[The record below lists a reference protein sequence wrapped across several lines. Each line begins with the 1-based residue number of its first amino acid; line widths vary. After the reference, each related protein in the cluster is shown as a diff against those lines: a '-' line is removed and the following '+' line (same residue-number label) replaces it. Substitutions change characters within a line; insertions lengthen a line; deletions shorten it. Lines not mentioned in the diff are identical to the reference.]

1 MVEKGLSMDTQY
13 HLLKRL
19 KMYDLY
25 ELKAY
30 EEALKAS
37 QEFLDQKEGS
47 FVYLDY
53 VYQGRICEAL
63 KQTEPAVAAF
73 KQALAADTQGEH
85 PEIWKEMSG
94 AYESAQNYPQAVE
107 AFQHYA
113 DCLNGK
119 MEVSDLFLLG
129 RLYYLSASATEDMAQ
144 KTAALTKADEIFAQ
158 VAQRVPTNYLGN
170 FWRARVNSLL
180 DPETSQGLAKPYYEA
195 ALALLSQQPQASQS
209 LMIECESYLGY
220 YYFLQKDYEQSKE
233 HWRNILKLD
242 PEHAAAKQALE
253 GMK

>member
-1 MVEKGLSMDTQY
+1 
-13 HLLKRL
+13 
-19 KMYDLY
+19 
-25 ELKAY
+25 
-30 EEALKAS
+30 
-37 QEFLDQKEGS
+37 
-47 FVYLDY
+47 
-53 VYQGRICEAL
+53 
-63 KQTEPAVAAF
+63 
-73 KQALAADTQGEH
+73 
-85 PEIWKEMSG
+85 
-94 AYESAQNYPQAVE
+94 
-107 AFQHYA
+107 
-113 DCLNGK
+113 
-119 MEVSDLFLLG
+119 
-129 RLYYLSASATEDMAQ
+129 MAQ

>member
-1 MVEKGLSMDTQY
+1 
-13 HLLKRL
+13 
-19 KMYDLY
+19 
-25 ELKAY
+25 
-30 EEALKAS
+30 
-37 QEFLDQKEGS
+37 
-47 FVYLDY
+47 
-53 VYQGRICEAL
+53 
-63 KQTEPAVAAF
+63 
-73 KQALAADTQGEH
+73 
-85 PEIWKEMSG
+85 MSG